1 MKQYLVK
8 KDDIR
13 ISGTIKLDGSKS
25 LSNRALIIQALCDQN
40 FKINNCSSS
49 DDSETL
55 KMLLASNN
63 EVLDSHHAGTTFRF
77 LCSYL
82 CLQKGNQILTG
93 SERMKQRPIGPL
105 VDALRKI
112 GADISYL
119 ENEGYPP
126 LKIGTIDKDKYN
138 NKLEISAGISSQF
151 ISSLL
156 LIAPVLSKGLEI
168 TLIGELVSRPYL
180 EMTLKMMEYFGI
192 QWDWDGQVI
201 KILPQKYVSKD
212 IEIEADWSAA
222 SYYYTLAA
230 ISGNAEINLIG
241 LSENSLQG
249 DSKIAQIM
257 EGFGIITS
265 YQGNI
270 ISLKTE
276 GNSLQLLDH
285 DFIKEPDIAQSV
297 AVACAGVGKVG
308 IFTGL
313 KTLRIKETDR
323 ILALQNELMKI
334 NVFFNKMPPKFT
346 KKTNVEYYVVE
357 GKADSK
363 GTIPEFDTYKDHRM
377 AMAFAPLGLLFPI
390 IINEPDVVSKSYPKY
405 WSDLNKLGFTITEI
419 NPHLG
424 S

>member
-40 FKINNCSSS
+40 FKISNCSSS